1 MDDFLSEKEQVE
13 MLRKWWSENGMFIIA
28 GLVVGVG
35 LLVGWNQWQQY
46 RETRANEGSEAYA
59 AMSEAMGNSNA
70 VTALE
75 IGARLIAEY
84 QDTPYADQAAFA
96 LAKYHVGQSEAE
108 LAAGYMSGVLAS
120 TDDEEIRHIARLRL
134 ARLQMEQADYAAA
147 LATLAVSDPGQFAAR
162 YHELRGDAHYGLGD
176 QPSARDEYLNALS
189 LFTQGVVN
197 SQVLQMKLDD
207 LAAPEPVAEEL
218 PIADDIGEDI
228 VEDIVEDGADESV
241 IEPGEDS

>member
-1 MDDFLSEKEQVE
+1 MDEFLSEKEQVA

-35 LLVGWNQWQQY
+35 LLVGWNQWKQY

-96 LAKYHVGQSEAE
+96 LAKYHVGQSEAG
-108 LAAGYMSGVLAS
+108 LAAGYLSGVLAS
-120 TDDEEIRHIARLRL
+120 TDDEEIRHIAQLRL
-134 ARLQMEQADYAAA
+134 ARLQMEQADYSAA

-176 QPSARDEYLNALS
+176 HPSARDEYVNALS

-207 LAAPEPVAEEL
+207 IAAQDPLAEEL
-218 PIADDIGEDI
+218 PIAGDIAEDI
-228 VEDIVEDGADESV
+228 VEDIAEDGADDSV
-241 IEPGEDS
+241 VEPGEDS